1 MHILKKD
8 KTITETDPN
17 WQWLWKL
24 KLPTPITHFLWLLK
38 LDRIVHNQMCVRR
51 GITLN
56 PFYKSCG
63 MIESANHIFRACHR
77 TGNVWKAVMGIE
89 NYDPG
94 DTNFFIWIDANLRG
108 KDTKLNMNWST
119 IFTSTI

>member
-77 TGNVWKAVMGIE
+77 TGNV
-89 NYDPG
+89 
-94 DTNFFIWIDANLRG
+94 TCG
-108 KDTKLNMNWST
+108 KQLWESRTMIQVIPISLYGLMLTYVVRIRSL
-119 IFTSTI
+119 I